1 MMAFSLSYTRR
12 SHFDRGNHVG
22 CVRFRVLVMSVVA
35 FIIASAA
42 PCFAQSVIGQEG
54 LGGHS
59 VAPSSTPGGIIE
71 ESLIDGG
78 LLEQFTGPSGIGST
92 WKTVAALSVLSL
104 APAILLMT
112 TSFVRISVVLAL
124 LRQALGTQMLPSNQV
139 VTSLALFMTV
149 LLMSPTWKLVYHD
162 GIVPYKIGQLPAA
175 SAWQSGVAPVRS
187 FMSQQIQRAG
197 NGADVYLFYDHLVA
211 SGDGQTAMPQTYDDI
226 PLEALLPAFVLSELK
241 TAFLIGFQIFLPFLV
256 IDLVVASV
264 TTSMGMMMLPPVMV
278 SLPMKLL
285 LFVLVDGWHLVVG
298 MLLQSFGPIG

>member
-1 MMAFSLSYTRR
+1 MVSIFCALGVGGAAVAQTPAVPNADLSPAPALPSYGTE
-12 SHFDRGNHVG
+12 
-22 CVRFRVLVMSVVA
+22 
-35 FIIASAA
+35 SATQGTA
-42 PCFAQSVIGQEG
+42 PTGG
-54 LGGHS
+54 L
-59 VAPSSTPGGIIE
+59 IE
-71 ESLIDGG
+71 ESLINGR
-78 LLEQFTGPSGIGST
+78 LLERFAGPSGIGST
-92 WKTVAALSVLSL
+92 WKTMAALSVLSL

-124 LRQALGTQMLPSNQV
+124 LRQAIGTQMLPSNQV

-149 LLMSPTWKLVYHD
+149 LIMSPTWKQVYRD
-162 GIVPYKIGQLPAA
+162 GILPYTEEQMPAVT
-175 SAWQSGVAPVRS
+175 AWQNGIAPVRT

-211 SGDGQTAMPQTYDDI
+211 TGDAQTTMPETYDDI